1 MRPASLTHSGL
12 ALLRDALLG
21 ATLLLA
27 LAGCAGRGAD
37 LPRMPQ
43 SSPAYRLAPGD
54 QLRLITAGDD
64 MLSGEFRVADNGRVA
79 LPLLGPVQ
87 AATLTPRGFQD
98 EVAARLRAAGLFRD
112 PSVSVEVL
120 TYRPVYVLGEVNRP
134 GQYPYQAGM
143 TVVSAVAAAGG
154 FSYRAVKDYAGVVRT
169 DEGSPLEGRATRQ
182 DFVQPGD
189 VITIYER
196 RF

>member
-1 MRPASLTHSGL
+1 MRHPSLSRAGRGL
-12 ALLRDALLG
+12 AGVAV
-21 ATLLLA
+21 LLA
-27 LAGCAGRGAD
+27 LAGCGGRGTD
-37 LPRMPQ
+37 LPRLPP
-43 SSPAYRLAPGD
+43 SSGAYRLAPGD
-54 QLRLITAGDD
+54 QLRVITAGDD
-64 MLSGEFRVADNGRVA
+64 MMSGDFRVADNGRVA
-79 LPLLGPVQ
+79 LPMLGAVQ

-98 EVAARLRAAGLFRD
+98 EVATRLRDGGLYRD
-112 PSVSVEVL
+112 PSVSVEV
-120 TYRPVYVLGEVNRP
+120 TSYRPVYVLGEVNRP

-154 FSYRAVKDYAGVVRT
+154 FSYRAVTDYAGVVRT
-169 DEGSPLEGRATRQ
+169 DEGSALEGRATRR